1 MKRFVAI
8 LTLAGLM
15 CAALCACAEKEKPAF
30 APEGTVEALLEA
42 PGVFSEE
49 LERLDDAILE
59 GFYGITED
67 DGVVLEVGYCSTGAT
82 AEEVAVLFFEG
93 VKEAQAFE
101 EKALAH
107 IDYQKEANES
117 YRPQEMPKL
126 EEAIVER
133 RGESI
138 LILVCDD
145 PEAAR
150 AVLG

>member
-1 MKRFVAI
+1 MKKLVSLALAAVLG
-8 LTLAGLM
+8 LT
-15 CAALCACAEKEKPAF
+15 LCACGGGEKAAF
-30 APEGTVEALLEA
+30 APEGTAAALLET

-49 LERLDDAILE
+49 LERLDDAVLE

-67 DGVVLEVGYCSTGAT
+67 DAVVLAVSYCSTGAT
-82 AEEVAVLFFEG
+82 AEEVTVLFFEG

-126 EEAIVER
+126 DKAIVER

-150 AVLG
+150 AVLN